1 MVHGKHI
8 EIQEDVVISVT
19 SDLHLVSTM
28 VKSKLDELSQ
38 LYRDPKFPGS
48 FGGVRKFLTAVREKG
63 LHLSEKDVKNW
74 MKDEDLY
81 QLHKPS
87 KKNFPRRPIIVQGID
102 HLWQADLSD
111 VSSLKAHNSGNR
123 FLLFV
128 IDAFSKYAW
137 VRAVK
142 DKTASTLTSAMKEVM
157 ETTRRSPLH
166 LQTDKGSEF
175 VNVQMK
181 QLMRNKGVNFYT
193 SQNEETKAAFVER
206 LQRTYKTKMFRFFTD
221 RNTLRYIDVLQDLM
235 DSYNNT
241 VHSTTGFKPTDV
253 NKDNEGIVR
262 SRLCSRWSRS
272 VTKTTKVSSL
282 KKGDKVR
289 LSIARHTFRK
299 GYLPQWTEEIFT
311 VHKVLSTKPT
321 TYQVEDYNGEILK
334 GTFYPAELQKV
345 PDNADRVYRIE
356 KVLKTRKVRGRKEFF
371 VKWQGY
377 PNQFNSWVKEKDMA

>member
-1 MVHGKHI
+1 
-8 EIQEDVVISVT
+8 
-19 SDLHLVSTM
+19 M
-28 VKSKLDELSQ
+28 VKVKVDELAH

-63 LHLSEKDVKNW
+63 LQIPEKDVKQW

-87 KKNFPRRPIIVQGID
+87 RKTFPRRPIIVQGID

-111 VSSLKAHNSGNR
+111 VSSLKTHNSGNR

-137 VRAVK
+137 VTPLK
-142 DKTASTLTSAMKEVM
+142 DKTASTLTTAMKNILHKSNR
-157 ETTRRSPLH
+157 TPLH

-175 VNVQMK
+175 VNAQMK
-181 QLMRNKGVNFYT
+181 QLMRSNGVNFYT

-206 LQRTYKTKMFRFFTD
+206 LQRTYKTKMFRYFTD

-241 VHSTTGFKPTDV
+241 THSSTGFKPVDV
-253 NKDNEGIVR
+253 NKENEGIVR
-262 SRLCSRWSRS
+262 TRLCAKWSWPFSNR
-272 VTKTTKVSSL
+272 TKASPL
-282 KKGDKVR
+282 RKGDKVR

-311 VHKVLSTKPT
+311 VHQVLSTKPT
-321 TYQVEDYNGEILK
+321 TYKVVDYNGEVLK
-334 GTFYPAELQKV
+334 GSFYAAELQKV
-345 PDNADRVYRIE
+345 PDKEDRVYRIE
-356 KVLKTRKVRGRKEFF
+356 KVLKTRKVRGRKEFY

-377 PNQFNSWVKEKDMA
+377 PKEFNSWVKEQDMV